1 MNATERLTMKNQLN
15 GHKQY
20 LLASDFDQ
28 TLSFN
33 DSGQVLAEILGISN
47 FQQKV
52 AGLTRSNLLHQGAE
66 LAYLLRH
73 DPEFRSVRRDHL
85 VEAGRRV
92 RLKDDIELFTKLLD
106 RDWDGV
112 RFQFCVISAAPRE
125 VVRSALEGIVPPE
138 NIFGTE
144 FGYEPSTGEICN
156 ILRAPAGYGKIAV
169 LEELEVKLQITPDRT
184 IYVGDGSS
192 DLYVMHHVNSR
203 AGHTIAVSESKSI
216 GRIAKRTVLSASA
229 LGVLMPILEDIL
241 KWNADQ
247 IRELFASQGLGLQDW
262 DKIRT
267 DWLTFHKAPIRI
279 PPNDQAALVS

>member
-1 MNATERLTMKNQLN
+1 MKNHLN
-15 GHKQY
+15 SHKQY

-33 DSGQVLAEILGISN
+33 DSGYVLAEMLGISG

-52 AGLTRSNLLHQGAE
+52 AGLTRSNLVHQGAE

-73 DPEFRSVRRDHL
+73 DPHFRSVRREHL

-92 RLKDDIELFTKLLD
+92 RLKDDIGLFMRMLE

-112 RFQFCVISAAPRE
+112 RFRFCVISAAPRE
-125 VVRSALEGIVPPE
+125 VVQSALEGIVAPE

-144 FGYEPSTGEICN
+144 FDYDASSGEISN
-156 ILRAPAGYGKIAV
+156 IRRAAAGYGKIAV
-169 LEELEVKLQITPDRT
+169 LEELEVKLQITPDHT

-203 AGHTIAVSESKSI
+203 AGHTIAVSETKSI
-216 GRIAKRTVLSASA
+216 GRIARRTVLSASA

-241 KWNADQ
+241 KWNGDQ
-247 IRELFASQGLGLQDW
+247 IRELFASEGLGLQDW

-267 DWLTFHKAPIRI
+267 DWLTFHRAPIRVV
-279 PPNDQAALVS
+279 PDDRTTLAS

>member
-1 MNATERLTMKNQLN
+1 MTNQNHKTTE
-15 GHKQY
+15 Y

-33 DSGQVLAEILGISN
+33 DSGQVLAEMMGITN

-52 AGLTRSNLLHQGAE
+52 AGLTHSNLVHQGAE
-66 LAYLLRH
+66 LPYLLRH
-73 DPEFRSVRRDHL
+73 DPEFRSVRREHL
-85 VEAGRRV
+85 EEAGRRV
-92 RLKDDIELFTKLLD
+92 RLKDDIELFTRMLD
-106 RDWDGV
+106 REWESV

-125 VVRSALEGIVPPE
+125 VVRSALEGIVAPE

-144 FGYEPSTGEICN
+144 FGYEPSTGEISD
-156 ILRAPAGYGKIAV
+156 ILRAAAGYGKIAV
-169 LEELEVKLQITPDRT
+169 LEDLQLKRQITPDRT

-216 GRIAKRTVLSASA
+216 GRVANRTVLSASA
-229 LGVLMPILEDIL
+229 LGVLLPILEDIL

-262 DKIRT
+262 DKIHT
-267 DWLTFHKAPIRI
+267 DWLTFRRAPIQVV
-279 PPNDQAALVS
+279 PDEQTALVS